1 MRLIKQ
7 CHPSSPDR
15 RKMDILPDE
24 ILLRI
29 FTFLPFVM
37 RITLRL
43 VSWRWRKVLFDHSL
57 LQRVKINGRNCED
70 HQLETLM
77 SAAKRVVEVDFFNC
91 VNLTGSCLMSTELS
105 RLRHLTLTGTA
116 INNGILERILDSCK
130 DELIELNLAG
140 TRIRLSECLPKIVE
154 LKQLK
159 YFSAPPREIT
169 ASGTRAVVEIA
180 ERYQTLRTLDCQEG
194 YFFDGEDVSRIVHA
208 NPRLTSLLIPFSFV
222 NDDTVMSIVEN
233 LSNLRY
239 LCICETD
246 VTQDCVQRIKSSK
259 ANLELCCDA

>member
-116 INNGILERILDSCK
+116 INN
-130 DELIELNLAG
+130 
-140 TRIRLSECLPKIVE
+140 
-154 LKQLK
+154 
-159 YFSAPPREIT
+159 
-169 ASGTRAVVEIA
+169 
-180 ERYQTLRTLDCQEG
+180 
-194 YFFDGEDVSRIVHA
+194 
-208 NPRLTSLLIPFSFV
+208 PRLTSLLIPFSFV

-239 LCICETD
+239 LCICKTD